1 MKYKLLILILIGFFS
16 CKKSNEPSYAK
27 KASNQETHPGK
38 KLMETRCYVCHSPT
52 GSHDDRIAPPMIA
65 VKKHYISEGTT
76 KEAFIASMQNWI
88 KNPTEENA
96 KMRGAVRK
104 FGVMPK
110 QYFSEKNIKEISDYI
125 FDNDIEEPEWFQEH
139 YNEERGKGNGQGMK
153 KGNGQG
159 NGQGQGNGKMKGKMQ
174 QQANVNDDALPYS
187 ERGLKYALST
197 KAVLGKNL
205 MGKIQEEGTLAALTF
220 CNTKAYPLTDSMAV
234 VHKARIKRV
243 SDKPRNP
250 NNKANNEELEYIQVF
265 KNNIKNNEEST
276 PIVVESSN
284 QVNVY
289 YPIATNGMCLQ
300 CHGTPNEQISGATIA
315 SLKTLY
321 PNDMAVGYDINEI
334 RGIWNVSFQK

>member
-1 MKYKLLILILIGFFS
+1 MKYNVLILILIGFFS
-16 CKKSNEPSYAK
+16 CKKSNEPSYVK
-27 KASNQETHPGK
+27 KNLNQEIHPGK
-38 KLMETRCYVCHSPT
+38 KLMETRCYVCHSPA

-110 QYFSEKNIKEISDYI
+110 QYFSEKNIKEISDYL

-139 YNEERGKGNGQGMK
+139 YNEERGKGMN

-159 NGQGQGNGKMKGKMQ
+159 KGQGKGNGKMKGQMMKET
-174 QQANVNDDALPYS
+174 NVNDKDLRYS
-187 ERGLKYALST
+187 ERGLKYALAT

-205 MGKIQEEGTLAALTF
+205 MGKTQKEGTLAALTF

-234 VHKARIKRV
+234 VHKASIKRV
-243 SDKPRNP
+243 SDKPRNL
-250 NNKANNEELEYIQVF
+250 NNKANKEELGYIQIF
-265 KNNIKNNEEST
+265 KNNIKNNKKSQ
-276 PIVVESSN
+276 PIVVESLKK
-284 QVNVY
+284 VNVY
-289 YPIATNGMCLQ
+289 YPIKTNEMCLQ
-300 CHGTPNEQISGATIA
+300 CHGLPNKQISDNTFLAIQ
-315 SLKTLY
+315 KLY
-321 PNDMAVGYDINEI
+321 PNDKAVGYDMNQV
-334 RGIWNVSFQK
+334 RGIWNVSFTK